1 MVRIELRCQG
11 GLLVAGGGIAIGA
24 PTRRAGSPT
33 GRDLPRPAGRP
44 VMTKTILVE
53 AVARIG
59 RPKNNWCLGRLGK
72 AHGEALLGSPI
83 VLKEAEALDQWRKRP
98 DPPRLG
104 KAGRGLPR
112 RTRGEQG
119 AS

>member
-1 MVRIELRCQG
+1 VKLARRQPEIRIRFGCGGEKKQG
-11 GLLVAGGGIAIGA
+11 FE
-24 PTRRAGSPT
+24 R
-33 GRDLPRPAGRP
+33 
-44 VMTKTILVE
+44 MTKTILVE

-72 AHGEALLGSPI
+72 AHREALLGSPI

-104 KAGRGLPR
+104 KAGQGLPR

-119 AS
+119 AP